1 MSEERAARIK
11 RFGERRLSEEKE
23 EQRRR
28 DAMPPISVTVR
39 VKDAEDITIT
49 VKPWQRVFESVV
61 KGLDPNHLW
70 TDLDEVRYGETKLAT
85 STTWEAE
92 GNSSLC
98 DLSML
103 QCDVPDSSQLS
114 LHYCLCY
121 FIVSACPL
129 YVYVLTTSDHA
140 LPSNKVSRT
149 APRCLRMCAKR

>member
-1 MSEERAARIK
+1 MGVCNSVCHSGPTPAELEAE
-11 RFGERRLSEEKE
+11 ERRLSEKKAAQE

-39 VKDAEDITIT
+39 LKEAEDITIT

-92 GNSSLC
+92 GNSSMC
-98 DLSML
+98 M
-103 QCDVPDSSQLS
+103 C
-114 LHYCLCY
+114 
-121 FIVSACPL
+121 
-129 YVYVLTTSDHA
+129 
-140 LPSNKVSRT
+140 R
-149 APRCLRMCAKR
+149 RRM

>member
-1 MSEERAARIK
+1 MGVCHSGPSPAELEAERRLSEERAAREK
-11 RFGERRLSEEKE
+11 KAAKEKAAREKKAAEEKAAEE

-39 VKDAEDITIT
+39 LKDAEDITIT

-61 KGLDPNHLW
+61 EGLDPNHLW

-98 DLSML
+98 M
-103 QCDVPDSSQLS
+103 C
-114 LHYCLCY
+114 
-121 FIVSACPL
+121 
-129 YVYVLTTSDHA
+129 
-140 LPSNKVSRT
+140 R
-149 APRCLRMCAKR
+149 RCM